1 MRRAAPRRRPAPK
14 LRDYIPELPERGLG
28 PVPEAAAAYGA
39 EAVPVLPESRIPESP
54 PPGSPEP
61 PVARVALRALPGAV
75 PEFPHSAARIPAAPF
90 RSGGAAGRVAAAMP
104 DLSLESSLGGVV
116 CGVDEAG
123 RGPLAG
129 PVAAA
134 AAILDPARI
143 PEGIDDSK
151 RLAPARRAALAAA
164 LHADAIVAVGV
175 ASVAEIDRRNIL
187 GATMLAMRRAVAG
200 LPRAPDLALI
210 DGNRAPELACAARA
224 VVGGDRR
231 SLSIAAASIVA
242 KTRRDRIMAALARD
256 WPEYGWERNA
266 GYPTREHLAALAR
279 FGPSPHHRAAFAP
292 VRAAARRRP
301 GRAHPRPPD
310 SSP

>member
-1 MRRAAPRRRPAPK
+1 M
-14 LRDYIPELPERGLG
+14 E
-28 PVPEAAAAYGA
+28 
-39 EAVPVLPESRIPESP
+39 
-54 PPGSPEP
+54 
-61 PVARVALRALPGAV
+61 
-75 PEFPHSAARIPAAPF
+75 
-90 RSGGAAGRVAAAMP
+90 RSGKVSAMP

-292 VRAAARRRP
+292 VREAARRRP

>member
-1 MRRAAPRRRPAPK
+1 MTAPRPHPASRDRRRLAGIRPA
-14 LRDYIPELPERGLG
+14 IPG
-28 PVPEAAAAYGA
+28 
-39 EAVPVLPESRIPESP
+39 IPH
-54 PPGSPEP
+54 PGIP
-61 PVARVALRALPGAV
+61 ARV
-75 PEFPHSAARIPAAPF
+75 PAPPF
-90 RSGGAAGRVAAAMP
+90 RSGGETGRVAAAMP

-164 LHADAIVAVGV
+164 LRADAAVAVGV

-200 LPRAPDLALI
+200 LPRAPDLALV
-210 DGNRAPELACAARA
+210 DGNRAPALACAARA

-242 KTRRDRIMAALARD
+242 KTHRDRVMAALARD

-292 VRAAARRRP
+292 VRAAAARR
-301 GRAHPRPPD
+301 GPR
-310 SSP
+310 

>member
-1 MRRAAPRRRPAPK
+1 M
-14 LRDYIPELPERGLG
+14 G
-28 PVPEAAAAYGA
+28 
-39 EAVPVLPESRIPESP
+39 AVPQFPESRIPEFP
-54 PPGSPEP
+54 PAS
-61 PVARVALRALPGAV
+61 RV
-75 PEFPHSAARIPAAPF
+75 PAPPF
-90 RSGGAAGRVAAAMP
+90 RSGGEAGRVAAAMP
-104 DLSLESSLGGVV
+104 DLSLESSLGVVV

-164 LHADAIVAVGV
+164 LRADAAVAVGV

-200 LPRAPDLALI
+200 LPRAPDLALV

-242 KTRRDRIMAALARD
+242 KTHRDRVMAALARD

-279 FGPSPHHRAAFAP
+279 FGPCPHHRAAFAP
-292 VRAAARRRP
+292 VREAARRRP
-301 GRAHPRPPD
+301 GRAHPRPPAT
-310 SSP
+310 SP